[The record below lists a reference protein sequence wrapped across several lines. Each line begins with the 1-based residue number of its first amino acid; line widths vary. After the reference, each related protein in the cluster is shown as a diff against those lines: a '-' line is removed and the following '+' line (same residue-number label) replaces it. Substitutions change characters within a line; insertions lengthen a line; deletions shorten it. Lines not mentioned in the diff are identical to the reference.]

1 MARKTK
7 AQKEKTEAEKEN
19 LEANVKDDALKNDAE
34 TDRNLEDSTTA
45 KAEDEMVK
53 NADETDRTLEE
64 GATAEAGDEALKNTA
79 ETNCTLEDDK
89 VVEGGQVINPIA
101 YAVKLRAIHPH
112 DSYGR
117 CGYRF
122 YKDKETE
129 IPANDLTGEQVLT
142 LAEDPWLELVPVC
155 EE

>member
-7 AQKEKTEAEKEN
+7 VQKEKTAAEKEN

-34 TDRNLEDSTTA
+34 TDR
-45 KAEDEMVK
+45 
-53 NADETDRTLEE
+53 
-64 GATAEAGDEALKNTA
+64 
-79 ETNCTLEDDK
+79 TLEDGKLVD
-89 VVEGGQVINPIA
+89 GGQVINPIA
-101 YAVKLRAIHPH
+101 YAIKLRSIHPH